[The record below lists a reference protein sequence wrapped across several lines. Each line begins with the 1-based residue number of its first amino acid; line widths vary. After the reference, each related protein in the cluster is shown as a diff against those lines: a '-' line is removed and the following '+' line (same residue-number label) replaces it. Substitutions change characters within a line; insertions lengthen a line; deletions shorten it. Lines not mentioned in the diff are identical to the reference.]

1 MAAKKSDREVT
12 GQRRTKIVCTIGP
25 ATDSADILKSIIE
38 AGADCLRFN
47 FSHGRAQDQLE
58 AMRRARRMALK
69 CGRHIAILVD
79 LGGPKIRTGPA
90 PEGGIE
96 LKTGSNVEI
105 VAENL
110 ESTSAQIGVNYS
122 RLAVEVK
129 PGQRI
134 LLADG
139 RIELIVKSRKQDRVQ
154 TRVKVGG
161 LLGGHKG
168 VNLPGATLSTPAMT
182 AKDKSDLA
190 AAAGG
195 EPDFVALSFVRG
207 PADLDVC
214 RRAMKKL
221 GLNDTGLIAKIEKP
235 EALECISGILEK
247 CEGIM
252 VARGDLGVEMS
263 PEDVPGIQR
272 KLVEQAARNDR
283 LCIVATEMF
292 ESMISSSRPTRAEVS
307 DVDGAV
313 SEGADAVML
322 SAETSIGR
330 YPVEAVQAMSR
341 VLRASERSLQAS
353 GNLATLASS
362 DVRGGVT
369 DILCMGAKLISTEV
383 GSGVLVASTESGK
396 TALYLSKSRPASLIL
411 GLSPAQSTLRKM
423 ALYWGVTPVYCRP
436 YRHHAHLINA
446 AERLAVKR
454 GGARPGQYVIIIS
467 GTPLGTSGLTNT
479 LHLRCVKSK

>member
-1 MAAKKSDREVT
+1 MAVEKSNRVVASR
-12 GQRRTKIVCTIGP
+12 RRTKIVCTIGP
-25 ATDSADILKSIIE
+25 ATASPDILKSIIA

-47 FSHGRAQDQLE
+47 FSHGQAQDQLE
-58 AMRRARRMALK
+58 TMLRARRMARK
-69 CGRHIAILVD
+69 CGRHIAIMVD
-79 LGGPKIRTGPA
+79 LCGPKIRTGPA
-90 PEGGIE
+90 PVGGIK
-96 LKTGSNVEI
+96 LKTGSNLEI
-105 VAENL
+105 AAGNL
-110 ESTSAQIGVNYS
+110 ESNSGLIGVNYS
-122 RLAVEVK
+122 RLVSEVK

-134 LLADG
+134 LMADG
-139 RIELIVKSRKQDRVQ
+139 RIELVVKSRKKGRVQ
-154 TRVKVGG
+154 TLVKVGG
-161 LLGGHKG
+161 LLGSHKG
-168 VNLPGATLSTPAMT
+168 VNLPGARLSTPAMT
-182 AKDKSDLA
+182 AKDKSDLTIA
-190 AAAGG
+190 AAG

-221 GLNDTGLIAKIEKP
+221 GLNETGLIAKIEKP
-235 EALECISGILEK
+235 EALECIPGILEK
-247 CEGIM
+247 CQGIM

-292 ESMISSSRPTRAEVS
+292 ESMISSVRPTRAEVS
-307 DVDGAV
+307 DVAGAV
-313 SEGADAVML
+313 REGADAVML

-330 YPVEAVQAMSR
+330 YPVKAVRAMSR
-341 VLRASERSLQAS
+341 VLLASERSLAVS
-353 GNLATLASS
+353 GNLATPASF

-369 DILCMGAKLISTEV
+369 DILCVGAKLISGEV
-383 GSGVLVASTESGK
+383 GGGVLVASTESGK
-396 TALYLSKSRPASLIL
+396 TALYLSKSRPGSLIL
-411 GLSPAQSTLRKM
+411 GVSPAQSALRKM

-467 GTPLGTSGLTNT
+467 GTPLGASGLTNT
-479 LHLRCVKSK
+479 LHLRCVKSR